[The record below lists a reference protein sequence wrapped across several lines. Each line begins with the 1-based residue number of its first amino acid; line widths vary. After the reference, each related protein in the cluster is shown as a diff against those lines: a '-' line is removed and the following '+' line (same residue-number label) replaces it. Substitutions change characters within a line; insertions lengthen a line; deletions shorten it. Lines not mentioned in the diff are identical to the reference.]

1 MVAVCLLGIGG
12 LRGDAD
18 GKPRE
23 TKRNNV
29 GQVVRRICEVLDRF
43 APANRPREQQIEFV
57 TDRPGHDARYAI
69 DASKLENELGWR
81 AQENFDT
88 GIEKTVSWYLDNDWW
103 WQPLRE
109 RYAGQRLGLLKMAKA

>member
-1 MVAVCLLGIGG
+1 
-12 LRGDAD
+12 
-18 GKPRE
+18 
-23 TKRNNV
+23 
-29 GQVVRRICEVLDRF
+29 VRRFCEFLDRF
-43 APANRPREQQIEFV
+43 APANRPRDEQIEFV